1 MFNCY
6 RPLLNFIIF
15 IITFTL
21 LGTGIY
27 QFSEEQSLK
36 RLILLI
42 ISFCLFMGFISLL
55 FYYQGNNVPMCEN
68 AVLLSFRR

>member
-21 LGTGIY
+21 FGTGIY
-27 QFSEEQSLK
+27 QFCEEQSLK
-36 RLILLI
+36 RLLLLI
-42 ISFCLFMGFISLL
+42 ISFCLFIGFISLL
-55 FYYQGNNVPMCEN
+55 FYYQDNNIQICKN
-68 AVLLSFRR
+68 AVLLSLRR